1 MTIRKTGACTTALLA
16 VSAFGSGAAAQQTTV
31 SVLERVL
38 GNVDN
43 LVSASGGETSIFA
56 NIASTN
62 VDVIDPDGLAVLVG
76 NIDGSISLDLSN
88 IGTNPFGRL
97 TNTFEEISQ
106 VGGAELISR
115 VEVDAITFDLG
126 DISTTVLGA
135 VNTGDIALSGSVSRI
150 NEDFDETVSSAVAG
164 LSQSV
169 SEVRNS
175 ALGASSN
182 LLGDSANPV
191 LMLNLADNVASID
204 GSIRI
209 SMESVNGTT
218 GTIGTTVL
226 GAVNTGSII
235 QRAGTDIDGTVAS
248 IVGRQD

>member
-1 MTIRKTGACTTALLA
+1 MTIRKTYASATALLA
-16 VSAFGSGAAAQQTTV
+16 VSTLGGGAAAQQATV

-38 GNVDN
+38 GGVDG
-43 LVSASGGETSIFA
+43 LVSAGGPTSIFA

-62 VDVIDPDGLAVLVG
+62 VAVIDPDGIAELVG
-76 NIDGSISLDLSN
+76 NIDGSIDINLSH
-88 IGTNPFGRL
+88 IATNQFGQL
-97 TNTFEEISQ
+97 TNVIEEISDPF
-106 VGGAELISR
+106 ITR
-115 VEVDAITFDLG
+115 VEIDAITFDMG

-135 VNTGDIALSGSVSRI
+135 VNTGDIALSGSVSRLSE
-150 NEDFDETVSSAVAG
+150 NFDETVSSAVAG

-169 SEVRNS
+169 SDVRNTS
-175 ALGASSN
+175 IEATSN
-182 LLGDSANPV
+182 LLGDSTNPV
-191 LMLNLADNVASID
+191 LVLNLADNVASID